1 MHATIFSMLPL
12 FAAQRVGDLKY
23 MGRAGPGEGSGGIG
37 GSGREGEGKLLNS
50 IVVEALAGNVNLKAN
65 AIWNFVFP

>member
-23 MGRAGPGEGSGGIG
+23 MGRAGPGEGQGGIG
-37 GSGREGEGKLLNS
+37 GPGREGEGQLLNS
-50 IVVEALAGNVNLKAN
+50 IVVEALAG
-65 AIWNFVFP
+65 

>member
-23 MGRAGPGEGSGGIG
+23 MGRAGPGEGQGGIG
-37 GSGREGEGKLLNS
+37 PGGPGREGEGQLLNR
-50 IVVEALAGNVNLKAN
+50 IVVEALAG
-65 AIWNFVFP
+65 